1 MDDLTDFALN
11 EEYKRLQSVGDK
23 LAEIES
29 LIDWKPFRP
38 ILESMY
44 KNRTGSG
51 GRPEA
56 DVVVMFKMLVLQQ
69 WHGLSDAELER
80 QCIDR
85 ISFRKFLGFPEY
97 VPDST
102 TVWSFRKRI
111 SDNGKE
117 NEIWNEMQRQLNAL
131 GLKIKQGMIQDATF
145 IHSNPGHAKADEPRG
160 KDAKTTRS
168 KDGTWAKKGGKSH
181 FGYKLHTIIDK
192 DYELIR
198 RFETTTASVHD
209 SQVDLSEVGEVVYRD
224 KGYFGAVAKGFA
236 ATMQRAVRGHPL
248 EIADILRNE
257 RISVQRVPC
266 ERVYAV
272 AKEVFKAGKVL
283 VTTVER
289 VNVKMLMTVFSFNL
303 HQLRTL
309 KRKGTI

>member
-44 KNRTGSG
+44 NNKTASG

-56 DVVVMFKMLVLQQ
+56 DVLVMLKMLVLQQ

-117 NEIWNEMQRQLNAL
+117 NEIWNEMQRQLDVL
-131 GLKIKQGMIQDATF
+131 GLKIKKGMIQDATF
-145 IHSNPGHAKADEPRG
+145 IHSNPGHAKADKPRG
-160 KDAKTTRS
+160 KDAKTSRS
-168 KDGTWAKKGGKSH
+168 KDGDWAKKGGKSH
-181 FGYKLHTIIDK
+181 FGYKFHTIVDK
-192 DYELIR
+192 DHLLIR

-209 SQVDLSEVGEVVYRD
+209 SQVDLSEKGEVVYRD

-248 EIADILRNE
+248 GIADILRNE

-272 AKEVFKAGKVL
+272 TKEVFKAGKVL

-289 VNVKMLMTVFSFNL
+289 VNVKMLMTAFSFNL
-303 HQLRTL
+303 YQLRTL
-309 KRKGTI
+309 KKKGTF